1 MDVGGSATKK
11 EACKSMAIFQTARAF
26 KVHIINRVPIIKDS
40 LSLMC
45 LFQEVKP
52 EEFNDTTAAL
62 GKRYYECLSAWDP
75 HYVAAVCSSTWPEP
89 LCKFI

>member
-1 MDVGGSATKK
+1 MDIGGSATEKD
-11 EACKSMAIFQTARAF
+11 ACKSMAIFQTASAF
-26 KVHIINRVPIIKDS
+26 KVHIIDTVLIIKDN

-75 HYVAAVCSSTWPEP
+75 HYVAQVCSPTWAEP
-89 LCKFI
+89 LRKFT